1 MDHLSDQALL
11 ATLQQRLEVNRKA
24 LNDLQGATR
33 QLEAT
38 NLKLQESEALKSDF
52 LSNIRNEINNPLAA
66 ILGLAKQLAT
76 GGLNQQRQLS
86 AAQMIY
92 AEAYHLDFQLQ
103 NIFIAAELEAGE
115 AAPSYSRVEL
125 QPLVTGIIDALAP
138 AADRKKIEIKVHL
151 DPDLIFVTDAQKLQV
166 LLLNLLDN
174 AIEFGE
180 QGSQVALTLT
190 VAPTG
195 LNAVVTDTGPG
206 IDPSDQKV
214 IFDRFRQLDRG
225 STKRHRGHGLGLS
238 ICRSLVELLGGE
250 IGIQSVPGAGCEVCF
265 LLPVPDVEADI
276 VAHDANLFLFDES
289 EIF

>member
-138 AADRKKIEIKVHL
+138 AADRKKIEIEVHL

>member
-138 AADRKKIEIKVHL
+138 AADRKKIEIEVHL
-151 DPDLIFVTDAQKLQV
+151 DPDLIFVSDAQKLQV

>member
-92 AEAYHLDFQLQ
+92 SEAYHLDFQLQ

-138 AADRKKIEIKVHL
+138 AADRKKIEIEVHL
-151 DPDLIFVTDAQKLQV
+151 DPDLIFVSDAQKLQV